1 MAEAPDFEAEGLL
14 DGLDEE
20 KERAARL
27 ELLESLHA
35 DGVSVEELRQAV
47 EEERLV
53 LLPVERVL
61 SGEPR
66 YTASDLAREAGVDS
80 ELLARQR
87 RAMGLPV
94 PDPEARAYGETDLA
108 AARRAAAF
116 TAAGFP
122 EEASIEILRVVG
134 ASMARVAQAMR
145 GATAEALA
153 RPGDTERDLGLR
165 LAEFAGFA
173 SENWGDLLS
182 YVLEQHLLEQV
193 RGDVITRAEAAAG
206 QVIPGAQD
214 VGVAFADLV
223 GFTRLG
229 ERRPVDE
236 LGAVAERLAELAGAV
251 AEPPVQLVKTIGDA
265 AMLVSPEPG
274 PLLDATLGLVNAAE
288 AEGDAFPQ
296 LRAGVALGPALPR
309 RGDWYGHTVNVASR
323 VTGVARADSVLATEP
338 VHDALAEAY
347 RWSFAGERRLKNIK
361 EPVKLYRARPREGE
375 DGDGR
380 HLDR

>member
-1 MAEAPDFEAEGLL
+1 
-14 DGLDEE
+14 
-20 KERAARL
+20 
-27 ELLESLHA
+27 
-35 DGVSVEELRQAV
+35 VEELRQAV

-66 YTASDLAREAGVDS
+66 YTASDLAREAGVDP
-80 ELLARQR
+80 ELIARQR

-108 AARRAAAF
+108 AAHRAAAF

-122 EEASIEILRVVG
+122 EEASMEILRVVG

-206 QVIPGAQD
+206 QVIPGAQE

-288 AEGDAFPQ
+288 AEGDDFPQ

-361 EPVKLYRARPREGE
+361 EPVRLYRARPREGE
-375 DGDGR
+375 DGDGD
-380 HLDR
+380 HLDK

>member
-1 MAEAPDFEAEGLL
+1 MAEAPDFAAEGLL
-14 DGLDEE
+14 DGLEE
-20 KERAARL
+20 ENERAARL
-27 ELLESLHA
+27 ELLEKLHA
-35 DGVSVEELRQAV
+35 DGVSLEELRQAV

-66 YTASDLAREAGVDS
+66 YTASDLAREAGVDP

-122 EEASIEILRVVG
+122 EEASMEILRVVG

-165 LAEFAGFA
+165 LAEFAEFA

-206 QVIPGAQD
+206 RSFPARRRSASPSRTSWASPAWASVGPSMSLVRWPSGSPNWPARWPSRPCSWSRRSATRPCSCHPSPGRC
-214 VGVAFADLV
+214 L
-223 GFTRLG
+223 T
-229 ERRPVDE
+229 
-236 LGAVAERLAELAGAV
+236 
-251 AEPPVQLVKTIGDA
+251 
-265 AMLVSPEPG
+265 
-274 PLLDATLGLVNAAE
+274 
-288 AEGDAFPQ
+288 
-296 LRAGVALGPALPR
+296 PR
-309 RGDWYGHTVNVASR
+309 WAS
-323 VTGVARADSVLATEP
+323 
-338 VHDALAEAY
+338 
-347 RWSFAGERRLKNIK
+347 
-361 EPVKLYRARPREGE
+361 
-375 DGDGR
+375 
-380 HLDR
+380 